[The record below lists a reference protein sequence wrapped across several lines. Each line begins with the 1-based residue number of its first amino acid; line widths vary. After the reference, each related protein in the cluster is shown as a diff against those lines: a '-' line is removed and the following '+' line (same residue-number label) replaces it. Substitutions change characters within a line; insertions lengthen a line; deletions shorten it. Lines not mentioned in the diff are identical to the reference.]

1 MKKKEQSRIIAGGYL
16 RLSDDDAQ
24 DGTSVSIETQSKIVK
39 DYCLKH
45 GFLLYDTYSDDGYTG
60 TNFNRPNFKRLME
73 DAESGKINTIIVKD
87 LSRFGRNYVQVGMY
101 ISEILP
107 EMGIRFIAIGDNV
120 DTGEDNVDYD
130 LMVPIKNVFNEYYP
144 ADCSR
149 KVRQAFITKASNGE
163 FIGSQ
168 APYGYRKSSEDK
180 HVLEIDEETGPIVI
194 DIFRMIAYLGYGY
207 NKVTR
212 VLKERKIIKP
222 AAYQAKIARREYK
235 GDPYD
240 WNEATILKIV
250 NNETYLGKLISGKRR
265 KLSFKSKRVINQP
278 EEKWIVIE
286 NVHPALISQELWD
299 DAHKAL
305 SSRKRENHS
314 GFDNIFAG
322 LLKCD
327 KCGYA
332 LSIATPGYEK
342 GFYMC
347 NTYRKK
353 GPSRCSK
360 HYIKYSEIYEAVLK
374 DIQEVTSIIYNNEE
388 TFVKMVIDKVGASA
402 ILEQKRIIKE
412 ISDLEQRIA
421 DLDVRFER
429 MYDDRLNGMLSDSR
443 FKDMSAKCEEEQ
455 ARARDKI
462 DELREWLASHKADEE
477 NARLLVSKV
486 KELSVI
492 KELDREIL
500 NRLVDSII
508 IGDRIKTSEG
518 VKQSIRINYKFLGEL
533 GEEFAVS

>member
-1 MKKKEQSRIIAGGYL
+1 MKRKEQSKIIAGGYL

-39 DYCLKH
+39 DYCLKY
-45 GFLLYDTYSDDGYTG
+45 GFLLYDTYPDDGYTG

-207 NKVTR
+207 NKVAR
-212 VLKERKIIKP
+212 VLRERKIIKP
-222 AAYQAKIARREYK
+222 AAYQAKIAHREFK

-374 DIQEVTSIIYNNEE
+374 DIQEVTSIIYNNED
-388 TFVKMVIDKVGASA
+388 TFVKMVIDKVGESA
-402 ILEQKRIIKE
+402 ILEQKRIAKE

>member
-1 MKKKEQSRIIAGGYL
+1 MKKKEQSTIIVGGYL

-45 GFLLYDTYSDDGYTG
+45 GFLLYDTYPDDGYTG

-107 EMGIRFIAIGDNV
+107 EMGVRFIAIGDNV

-207 NKVTR
+207 NKVAR
-212 VLKERKIIKP
+212 VLRERKIIKP
-222 AAYQAKIARREYK
+222 AAYQAKIAHREYK

-265 KLSFKSKRVINQP
+265 RLSFKSKRVINQP
-278 EEKWIVIE
+278 EDKWIVIE

-332 LSIATPGYEK
+332 LSIASPGYEK

-353 GPSRCSK
+353 GPLRCSK

-374 DIQEVTSIIYNNEE
+374 DIQEVTSIIYNDEE
-388 TFVKMVIDKVGASA
+388 TFVKMVIDKVGESA
-402 ILEQKRIIKE
+402 ILEQKRIAKE

-455 ARARDKI
+455 ARSRDKI

-500 NRLVDSII
+500 NRLVYSII

>member
-1 MKKKEQSRIIAGGYL
+1 MKRKEQSKIIAGGYL

-45 GFLLYDTYSDDGYTG
+45 GFLLYDTYPDDGYTG

-194 DIFRMIAYLGYGY
+194 DIFKMIAYLGYGY
-207 NKVTR
+207 NKVAR
-212 VLKERKIIKP
+212 VLRERKIIKP
-222 AAYQAKIARREYK
+222 AAYQAKIAHREFK

-286 NVHPALISQELWD
+286 DVHPALISQELWD

-374 DIQEVTSIIYNNEE
+374 DIQEVTSIIYNNED
-388 TFVKMVIDKVGASA
+388 TFVKMVIDKVGESA
-402 ILEQKRIIKE
+402 ILEQKRIAKE

>member
-1 MKKKEQSRIIAGGYL
+1 MKRKEQSKIIAGGYL

-45 GFLLYDTYSDDGYTG
+45 GFLLYDTYPDDGYTG

-73 DAESGKINTIIVKD
+73 DAENGKINTIIVKD

-207 NKVTR
+207 NKVAR
-212 VLKERKIIKP
+212 VLRERKIIKP
-222 AAYQAKIARREYK
+222 AAYQAKIAHREFK

-360 HYIKYSEIYEAVLK
+360 HYIKYNEIYEAVLR

-388 TFVKMVIDKVGASA
+388 TFVKMVIDKVGESA
-402 ILEQKRIIKE
+402 ILEQKRIAKE

-455 ARARDKI
+455 DRARDKI
-462 DELREWLASHKADEE
+462 AELREWLASHKADEE

>member
-1 MKKKEQSRIIAGGYL
+1 MKRKEQSKIIAGGYL

-45 GFLLYDTYSDDGYTG
+45 GFLLYDTYPDDGYTG

-73 DAESGKINTIIVKD
+73 DAENGKINTIIVKD

-207 NKVTR
+207 NKVAR
-212 VLKERKIIKP
+212 VLRERKIIKP
-222 AAYQAKIARREYK
+222 AAYQAKIAHREFK
-235 GDPYD
+235 GDSYD

-388 TFVKMVIDKVGASA
+388 TFVKMVIDKVGESA
-402 ILEQKRIIKE
+402 ILEQKRITKE

>member
-45 GFLLYDTYSDDGYTG
+45 GFLLYDTYPDDGYTG

-207 NKVTR
+207 NKVAR
-212 VLKERKIIKP
+212 VLRERKIIKP
-222 AAYQAKIARREYK
+222 AAYQAKIAHREFK
-235 GDPYD
+235 GDSYD

-278 EEKWIVIE
+278 EDKWIVIE

-388 TFVKMVIDKVGASA
+388 TFVKMVIDKVGESA
-402 ILEQKRIIKE
+402 ILEQKRIAKE

>member
-1 MKKKEQSRIIAGGYL
+1 MKRKEQSKIIAGGYL

-39 DYCLKH
+39 DYCLKY
-45 GFLLYDTYSDDGYTG
+45 GFLLYDTYPDDGYTG

-207 NKVTR
+207 NKVAR
-212 VLKERKIIKP
+212 VLRERKIIKP
-222 AAYQAKIARREYK
+222 AAYQAKIAHREFK

-374 DIQEVTSIIYNNEE
+374 DIQEVTSIIYNNED
-388 TFVKMVIDKVGASA
+388 TFVKMVIDKVGESA
-402 ILEQKRIIKE
+402 ILEQKRIAKE

-486 KELSVI
+486 K
-492 KELDREIL
+492 
-500 NRLVDSII
+500 N
-508 IGDRIKTSEG
+508 
-518 VKQSIRINYKFLGEL
+518 
-533 GEEFAVS
+533 

>member
-1 MKKKEQSRIIAGGYL
+1 MKRKEQSRIIAGGYL

-45 GFLLYDTYSDDGYTG
+45 GFLLYDTYPDDGYTG

-73 DAESGKINTIIVKD
+73 DAENGKINTIIVKD

-207 NKVTR
+207 NKVAR
-212 VLKERKIIKP
+212 VLRERKIIKP
-222 AAYQAKIARREYK
+222 AAYQAKIAHREFK

-374 DIQEVTSIIYNNEE
+374 DIQEVTSIIYNNED
-388 TFVKMVIDKVGASA
+388 TFVKMVIDKVGESA
-402 ILEQKRIIKE
+402 ILEQKRIAKE

>member
-1 MKKKEQSRIIAGGYL
+1 MKSKAQSKIIAGGYL

-45 GFLLYDTYSDDGYTG
+45 GFLLYDTYPDDGYTG

-73 DAESGKINTIIVKD
+73 DAENGKINTIIVKD

-207 NKVTR
+207 NKVAR
-212 VLKERKIIKP
+212 VLRERKIIKP
-222 AAYQAKIARREYK
+222 AAYQAKIAHREFK

-360 HYIKYSEIYEAVLK
+360 HYIKYSEIYEAVLR

-388 TFVKMVIDKVGASA
+388 TFVKMVIDKVGESA
-402 ILEQKRIIKE
+402 ILEQKRIAKE

-462 DELREWLASHKADEE
+462 DELREWLASNKSDEE

>member
-1 MKKKEQSRIIAGGYL
+1 MKRKEQSRIIAGGYL

-45 GFLLYDTYSDDGYTG
+45 GFLLYDTYPDDGYTG

-73 DAESGKINTIIVKD
+73 DAESGKINAIIVKD

-107 EMGIRFIAIGDNV
+107 EMGVRFIAIGDNV

-180 HVLEIDEETGPIVI
+180 HVLEIDEKTGPIVI

-207 NKVTR
+207 NKVAR
-212 VLKERKIIKP
+212 VLREKKIIKP
-222 AAYQAKIARREYK
+222 AAYQAKIAHREFK

-286 NVHPALISQELWD
+286 NVHPALISPELWD

-388 TFVKMVIDKVGASA
+388 TFVKMVIDKVGESA
-402 ILEQKRIIKE
+402 ILEQKRITKE

-421 DLDVRFER
+421 DLDVRFEK
-429 MYDDRLNGMLSDSR
+429 MYDDRLNGILSDSR

-492 KELDREIL
+492 KKLDREIL

>member
-1 MKKKEQSRIIAGGYL
+1 MKRKEQSKIIAGGYL

-45 GFLLYDTYSDDGYTG
+45 GFLLYDTYPDDGYTG

-168 APYGYRKSSEDK
+168 APFGYRKSSEDK
-180 HVLEIDEETGPIVI
+180 HFLEIDEETGPIVI

-207 NKVTR
+207 NKVAR
-212 VLKERKIIKP
+212 VLRERKIIKP
-222 AAYQAKIARREYK
+222 AAYQAKIAHREFK
-235 GDPYD
+235 GDSYD

-278 EEKWIVIE
+278 EDKWIVIE

-360 HYIKYSEIYEAVLK
+360 HYIKYSEIYEAVLR

-388 TFVKMVIDKVGASA
+388 TFVKMVIDKVGESA
-402 ILEQKRIIKE
+402 ILEQKRIAKE

-455 ARARDKI
+455 DRARDKI
-462 DELREWLASHKADEE
+462 AELREWLASHKADEE

>member
-1 MKKKEQSRIIAGGYL
+1 MKRKEQSRIIAGGYL

-45 GFLLYDTYSDDGYTG
+45 GFLLYDTYPDDGYTG

-207 NKVTR
+207 NKVAR
-212 VLKERKIIKP
+212 VLRERKIIKP
-222 AAYQAKIARREYK
+222 AAYQAKIAHREFK

-388 TFVKMVIDKVGASA
+388 TFVKMVIDKVGESA
-402 ILEQKRIIKE
+402 ILEQKRIEKE

-421 DLDVRFER
+421 DLDVRFEK